1 MDRFSY
7 CHLIIPFPCVKST
20 VQCKKKQHIDKF
32 KMDGIS
38 FSLIKSIFSKKKT
51 GGILYAKSAVV
62 LLTSLITK
70 KKKENKE

>member
-38 FSLIKSIFSKKKT
+38 FSLIKSIFSKKN

-70 KKKENKE
+70 QKKENKE